1 MWIKVCN
8 SQSRTSTELLA
19 PSDFS
24 EWLGL
29 VVPWHRTHFKE
40 ITDRGTRWSE
50 TRGTLETYAHCM
62 EPGLVFEKG
71 IGPNYPGSGKD
82 VSRFSRLNDQAKKI
96 VKFWHFGT
104 LDKCTTEA
112 DILDSSTL
120 RTIRSYYSHRPYD
133 FNSRVLA
140 FFSSYDGPFPWLV
153 MARTLSRTVWLAKGL
168 PHLGYI
174 LVVLRFSISQVIIQ

>member
-1 MWIKVCN
+1 VVLR
-8 SQSRTSTELLA
+8 SVV
-19 PSDFS
+19 
-24 EWLGL
+24 L
-29 VVPWHRTHFKE
+29 VPFYWHLTHFKE

-50 TRGTLETYAHCM
+50 TRGTLETYAQCM

-71 IGPNYPGSGKD
+71 IGPSYRGSSKD

-174 LVVLRFSISQVIIQ
+174 LVVLRFSISQVIMQ